1 MAIKITNSISGYE
14 KSIVILIL
22 SCIKEL
28 EINLGLNKLISI
40 LQGAQSSYIYENNFN
55 KNPYYG
61 ILQNYNS
68 KQLKN
73 IIDRLF
79 EMNLV
84 ENISVDKDFYSNAIT
99 LTAKGLGTIHNG
111 KIDKP
116 NFINKIIKINNK
128 NLSKEKLELFGKL
141 RKVRKEIATSMNK
154 PAFIICSDKV
164 LRKVTKE
171 QPQNTDTLLSIKGI
185 GEHFI
190 ENYAPLFL
198 NEIQL
203 HTANK

>member
-28 EINLGLNKLISI
+28 EINVGLNKLISI

-79 EMNLV
+79 EM
-84 ENISVDKDFYSNAIT
+84 D
-99 LTAKGLGTIHNG
+99 
-111 KIDKP
+111 
-116 NFINKIIKINNK
+116 
-128 NLSKEKLELFGKL
+128 
-141 RKVRKEIATSMNK
+141 
-154 PAFIICSDKV
+154 
-164 LRKVTKE
+164 
-171 QPQNTDTLLSIKGI
+171 
-185 GEHFI
+185 
-190 ENYAPLFL
+190 
-198 NEIQL
+198 
-203 HTANK
+203 